1 MKKFCVLTA
10 FAAVVSMLFMFVSCG
25 ELEKNE
31 NDGEQN
37 DEAATDKSEV
47 PDETVVDEEEIVDD
61 APAEL
66 LYPEEVS
73 VTCKKAGDTARNL
86 KFIDDKNEERSLAE
100 WYKPNNESS
109 KLIWLII
116 STYDCPY
123 CNVEKKDIPKLNG
136 KYEKDGMRTILIMNG
151 LLSAPQPTLEPD
163 KIAKLKDTM
172 ILMEGS
178 AADHTYGYFSSS
190 QQTEFRKFI
199 NEGYPVNIFIDAN
212 TMKIV
217 KHFEGWAEEQEF
229 FDETDAFIESIL
241 DIL

>member
-1 MKKFCVLTA
+1 MKKINVLTT
-10 FAAVVSMLFMFVSCG
+10 FAVVVSMLFLFVSCG

-31 NDGEQN
+31 TDNELT
-37 DEAATDKSEV
+37 DEAEIT
-47 PDETVVDEEEIVDD
+47 DETVVDEEETVDE

-73 VTCKKAGDTARNL
+73 ATCKKEGDVARNL
-86 KFIDDKNEERSLAE
+86 IFLDDTNEERTLAE

-109 KLIWLII
+109 KLIWIII

-136 KYEKDGMRTILIMNG
+136 KYEKEGMKTILIMNG
-151 LLSAPQPTLEPD
+151 LLAGPQPTLEPD

-172 ILMEGS
+172 MLMEGS
-178 AADHTYGYFSSS
+178 AADHTYGYFSTS
-190 QQTEFRKFI
+190 QQAEFRKFI
-199 NEGYPVNIFIDAN
+199 NQGYPVNIFIDAN
-212 TMKIV
+212 TMKIL

-229 FDETDAFIESIL
+229 FDETDKFIESVLEIL
-241 DIL
+241 

>member
-1 MKKFCVLTA
+1 MKKFSMLTA
-10 FAAVVSMLFMFVSCG
+10 LAAVVAMLFLLVSCG

-31 NDGEQN
+31 SDNELS
-37 DEAATDKSEV
+37 DEAEIT
-47 PDETVVDEEEIVDD
+47 DETVVDEEETVDE

-73 VTCKKAGDTARNL
+73 ATCKKAGDVARNL
-86 KFIDDKNEERSLAE
+86 AFLDDKNEERTLSE
-100 WYKPNNESS
+100 WYKPNNDSS

-136 KYEKDGMRTILIMNG
+136 KYEKDGMKTILIMNG
-151 LLSAPQPTLEPD
+151 LLSGPQTTLEPD

-172 ILMEGS
+172 MVMEGS

-190 QQTEFRKFI
+190 QQAEFRKFI

-212 TMKIV
+212 TMKIL

-229 FDETDAFIESIL
+229 FDETDKFIESVLEIL
-241 DIL
+241 